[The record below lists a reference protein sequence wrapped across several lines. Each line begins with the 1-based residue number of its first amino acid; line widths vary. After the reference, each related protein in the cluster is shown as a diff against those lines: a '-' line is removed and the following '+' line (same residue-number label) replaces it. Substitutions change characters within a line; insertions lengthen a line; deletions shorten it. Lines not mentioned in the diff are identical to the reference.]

1 MRFYTNHLK
10 SKFGFYDG
18 DALIELDLAD
28 GAYHKD
34 VLAEVII
41 KKVAPKMIP
50 EVSVYKISSIH
61 SPIRIESVNG
71 VCFDEIEEDIL
82 FSPPY
87 VDVSED
93 EIFEISMG
101 CVK

>member
-10 SKFGFYDG
+10 SKFGFSDG

-50 EVSVYKISSIH
+50 EVSVYTICSAH
-61 SPIRIESVNG
+61 SPVRIESVNG

-82 FSPPY
+82 FLPLF

-93 EIFEISMG
+93 EIFEISEG
-101 CVK
+101 CVE

>member
-10 SKFGFYDG
+10 SKFGFSDG
-18 DALIELDLAD
+18 DALFGLQLAD

-34 VLAEVII
+34 VLAEVIAL
-41 KKVAPKMIP
+41 KVAPKMIP
-50 EVSVYKISSIH
+50 SVAVYKISSIH
-61 SPIRIESVNG
+61 NPVRIESVNG

-82 FSPPY
+82 FLPLF

-93 EIFEISMG
+93 EIFEISEG
-101 CVK
+101 CVE